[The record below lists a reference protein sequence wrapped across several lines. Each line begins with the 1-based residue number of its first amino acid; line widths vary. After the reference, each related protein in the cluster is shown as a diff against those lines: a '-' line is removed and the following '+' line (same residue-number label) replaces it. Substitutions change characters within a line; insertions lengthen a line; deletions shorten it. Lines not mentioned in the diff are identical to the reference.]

1 MDKNNL
7 HHAYLFEGARDEV
20 MPEII
25 RLMKELGIKTA
36 GNPDFLEIA
45 MDTMKI
51 EDARNLRTYSLT
63 KGTSGGKK
71 IFVVSANNF
80 LLEAQNTLLK
90 VFEEPTPETHFF
102 VILPD
107 VNVLLPTLASRFY
120 QIIPA
125 DKKEQKLSEA
135 KKFIS
140 LSGAERIEFLKDL
153 LAEENFDEEEVLAK
167 SARAKALDF
176 LNALEVVLHE
186 KFLNQVG
193 ISAKFFNHIFTVR
206 ESLRMPGSSPKTLME
221 SVALAIPGF

>member
-1 MDKNNL
+1 MDRDNL
-7 HHAYLFEGARDEV
+7 HHAYLFEGTREEA

-51 EDARNLRTYSLT
+51 EDARNLRAYSLT
-63 KGTSGGKK
+63 KGASGGKK
-71 IFVVSANNF
+71 IFVVSVNNF

-120 QIIPA
+120 QVIPA

-140 LSGAERIEFLKDL
+140 LSGAERIEFLKNL
-153 LAEENFDEEEVLAK
+153 LAEENSDEEEVLAR

-176 LNALEVVLHE
+176 LNALETILHE
-186 KFLNQVG
+186 KLLRQTSLG
-193 ISAKFFNHIFTVR
+193 IKFFTHIFMVR
-206 ESLRMPGSSPKTLME
+206 EMLRMPGSSPKTLME